1 MNSYLKISL
10 MCALV
15 LVAVNGFGQQQ
26 RGDVELQFQGSY
38 FTTVGS
44 DFTFGSG
51 NISAKIGPYITDG
64 LQIGIGPTLSIT
76 TTTTSTM
83 NMTTFKEET
92 SSNTTTTF
100 GSTAFL
106 VYSFLMRGA
115 KAVPYIGAE
124 YFKSD
129 FSDSN
134 DKGSVGI
141 NVGLKYYF
149 AKKTAFDVSGN
160 YLFTLNQDQK
170 GGILL
175 FAVGLSFLL

>member
-1 MNSYLKISL
+1 MKITL
-10 MCALV
+10 IFALV
-15 LVAVNGFGQQQ
+15 LIAASGFGQQQ

-38 FTTVGS
+38 FRTVGT

-51 NISAKIGPYITDG
+51 NISGKIGPYITDG

-76 TTTTSTM
+76 TTSSFNQTTL
-83 NMTTFKEET
+83 KEE
-92 SSNTTTTF
+92 SNTTTTF
-100 GSTAFL
+100 GSTAFV
-106 VYSFLMRGA
+106 VYSILLRGA
-115 KAVPYIGAE
+115 KAVPYIGAQ

-129 FSDSN
+129 FSNGD

-141 NVGLKYYF
+141 NVGMKYYF

-160 YLFTLNQDQK
+160 YLFTLNDNSQ
-170 GGILL
+170 GGIIL